1 MRREGGDPIGPSPDI
16 SDLLD
21 QWPYA
26 PGQFNV
32 RLIAGNDGEPR
43 IQIRL
48 DLGLLQMHLDGRP
61 DGKRPEGYGS
71 LLEYLE
77 ARADG
82 LEPPSEGD
90 PTEEQML
97 LDERDIRA
105 LREEASQ
112 YYHRY
117 MALLALE
124 DFDGVIRD
132 TGRNLRMLD
141 FVADHAEKPEDA
153 QELESFRPY
162 IMMVRARARA
172 SRALKDNEPKAAI
185 LAIDE
190 GLDALRSHYESRGE
204 IEQFEDSNEAELLRQ
219 MKSSLM
225 PRLPVSQTAELR
237 ERLKAALAQENY
249 ELAAILRDEL
259 RMLGED
265 RT

>member
-1 MRREGGDPIGPSPDI
+1 MIGPSPDI
-16 SDLLD
+16 SDLLE

-26 PGQFNV
+26 AGQFNV
-32 RLIAGNDGEPR
+32 RLITGNDGEPR

-48 DLGLLQMHLDGRP
+48 DLGMLQMHLDGRP

-71 LLEYLE
+71 LLEYFE

-82 LEPPSEGD
+82 IEPPAEGD
-90 PTEEQML
+90 PTDEQL
-97 LDERDIRA
+97 TLDDADIRS

-124 DFDGVIRD
+124 DYDGVIRD

-141 FVADHAEKPEDA
+141 FVVKHADKPDEA
-153 QELESFRPY
+153 QELETFRPY

-172 SRALKDNEPKAAI
+172 SRSLKDNEPKAAV

-190 GLDALRSHYESRGE
+190 GLDALRTHFEGRGE
-204 IEQFEDSNEAELLRQ
+204 LEQFEQSNEAELLRQ
-219 MKSSLM
+219 MKSSLL

-237 ERLKAALAQENY
+237 ERLRAALAQENY

-259 RMLGED
+259 RMLGEE
-265 RT
+265 RS